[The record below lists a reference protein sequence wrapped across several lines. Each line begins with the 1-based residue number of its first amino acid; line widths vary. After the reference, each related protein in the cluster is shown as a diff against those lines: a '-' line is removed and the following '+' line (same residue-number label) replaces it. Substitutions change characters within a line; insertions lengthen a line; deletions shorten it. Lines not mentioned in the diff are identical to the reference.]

1 MFKGSLVALITP
13 MLSDGAVDYDKL
25 KQLIE
30 FHINEGSNGLVIAGT
45 TGESATLT
53 MSEHSE
59 LIKRSVDMIDG
70 RIAMMAGTGANS
82 TAEAIELTQG
92 AKESGAEACLLVTPY
107 YNKPTQEGLY
117 QHHKAIADAVDIDQY
132 LYNVPGRT
140 AVDMLPETVQ
150 RISQIKQVV
159 GLKEATGDLERL
171 RQIQELV
178 TEDFV
183 LLCGDDSATREFI
196 LQGGDGC
203 ISVTA
208 NIAPAKMAEMCRLAL
223 EGKAEEAEKIDQ
235 QLMQLHEN
243 LFIESSPIPAKWALS
258 EMGLCNN
265 VFRLPLTPLNS
276 EYHNTV
282 KAAMRAAGIQ

>member
-13 MLSDGAVDYDKL
+13 MFSDGSVDYDKL

-30 FHINEGSNGLVIAGT
+30 FHIEAGSNGLVIAGT

-59 LIKRSVDMIDG
+59 LIKRSVDIIDG

-92 AKESGAEACLLVTPY
+92 AKDSGAQACLLVTPY

-117 QHHKAIADAVDIDQY
+117 QHYKAIAEAVDIDLY

-159 GLKEATGDLERL
+159 GIKEATGDLERL

-178 TEDFV
+178 AKDFV
-183 LLCGDDSATREFI
+183 LLCGDDAATRNFI

-208 NIAPAKMAEMCRLAL
+208 NVAPTKMAEMCRLAL

-235 QLMQLHEN
+235 QLMLLHER
-243 LFIESSPIPAKWALS
+243 LFIESNPIPVKWVMS
-258 EMGLCNN
+258 EMGYCENTY
-265 VFRLPLTPLNS
+265 RLPLTPLNE
-276 EYHNTV
+276 EYYQPV
-282 KAAMRAAGIQ
+282 KAAMRAAGIE